1 MGERRLDRPEHD
13 VLKREV
19 ANRLRDAVAALAEC
33 EHPDDELADAA
44 ALAKSLAERLAGPHR
59 KRWYEAEPE
68 DEALRTSYLDY
79 SPIRGPYN
87 AIAPEMQLD
96 YVEGSDGQRRVEG
109 HARLGPAYEGPP
121 HGVHGGWV
129 AAIMDELLGFAQ
141 GLAGQ
146 HGVTATLKIRYRHV
160 TPIDEDLRLS
170 AWIHEDRGRV
180 LIVRG
185 TCHAGDTLT
194 ADAEGMFARI
204 QFDEIRDRMRK
215 RRTAD

>member
-33 EHPDDELADAA
+33 EPPDGELADVA
-44 ALAKSLAERLAGPHR
+44 ALAKSLADRLAGPHR
-59 KRWYEAEPE
+59 KRWYEADPE
-68 DEALRTSYLDY
+68 DTALRTSYLDY

-109 HARLGPAYEGPP
+109 RARLSPAYEGPP

-170 AWIHEDRGRV
+170 AWIHEDRGRG

-194 ADAEGMFARI
+194 ADADGLFARI
-204 QFDEIRDRMRK
+204 QFDEIRDRMRE
-215 RRTAD
+215 RRAAD